1 MVGKYPVITLC
12 GSTRFK
18 NEFYEAQKRL
28 TLEGNIVISVGL
40 FGHAGDKEVWDGMD
54 EGTLTKTKEMLDDM
68 HKRKIDMADSIYV
81 INVDGYIGES
91 TKSEIAYAKKHG
103 KEVRYLVEPGTEP
116 EHYLFIIK
124 DYLEKRHIE
133 YNADAISSIEE
144 RNKGKLFAKRDHIR
158 AMIYSLLTNQT
169 VWSRIQP
176 LLPSIDRIFHDYDAE
191 YIKAQDPDNL
201 AEKLFYLKC
210 GNMSTRKQMKALK
223 GNIEVFERIEHE
235 YGAIDKFI
243 ITHTPEEL
251 VTAFSDAD
259 SEYKLG
265 MMGEALVWEYLRN
278 VGIDGVKPDTHIRR
292 FLAGNRMG
300 RADVGSPASL
310 KDVADQV
317 EKLSERTGL
326 LKAEIDNLIWS
337 FCAEGYGEI
346 CTAKPHCERCPIK
359 SKCAHIDMR

>member
-1 MVGKYPVITLC
+1 MQGKYKVITLC
-12 GSTRFK
+12 GSTKFK
-18 NEFYEAQKRL
+18 NEFYEAQKKL
-28 TLEGNIVISVGL
+28 TLEGNIVISVGV
-40 FGHAGDKEVWDGMD
+40 FGHADHKEIWDGMD
-54 EGTLTKTKEMLDDM
+54 EGTLSKTREMLDDM
-68 HKRKIDMADSIYV
+68 HRRKIDMSDAIYV
-81 INVDGYIGES
+81 INVDGYIGEG
-91 TKSEIAYAKKHG
+91 TKSGIDYAKKHG
-103 KEVRYLVEPGTEP
+103 KEIRYLVEPGTVP
-116 EHYLFIIK
+116 EHYLFAIR
-124 DYLEKRHIE
+124 DYLENHGIE
-133 YNADAISSIEE
+133 YDADAITSIKE
-144 RNKGKLFAKRDHIR
+144 RKKGKLFTERDHIR
-158 AMIYSLLTNQT
+158 AMVYSLLTNQT

-191 YIKAQDPDNL
+191 YIKAQNPDNL
-201 AEKLFYLKC
+201 AEELFYLKC

-235 YGAIDKFI
+235 YGDIDKFV

-251 VTAFSDAD
+251 VALFSKAG
-259 SEYKLG
+259 SKYKLG

-337 FCAEGYGEI
+337 FCADGYGEV
-346 CTAKPHCERCPIK
+346 CTANPHCERCPI
-359 SKCAHIDMR
+359 SSRCAFVSFK